1 MQASDKGISLL
12 IVVRPD
18 DFEADHPHQPSITYH
33 TANADIDPT
42 VLMIDLQ
49 RWLQKILE
57 RSGVQLAWPHARAV
71 LLGAAGESVVQSVSD
86 PCDAEMLQNMV
97 HNLGIGQSKEG
108 AVLEFLGS
116 SPDSSAVMHRL
127 ATSAAALIASHWILG
142 LTEPAMDST
151 MLTRD
156 GVLCSIKAAKVLHYT
171 ANRSAADRSLCYH
184 HNSAPAFFGINNS
197 HSSQQLVRIETLL
210 FCSVLAGLARPWL
223 PCLLHS

>member
-1 MQASDKGISLL
+1 M
-12 IVVRPD
+12 VV
-18 DFEADHPHQPSITYH
+18 
-33 TANADIDPT
+33 
-42 VLMIDLQ
+42 
-49 RWLQKILE
+49 
-57 RSGVQLAWPHARAV
+57 
-71 LLGAAGESVVQSVSD
+71 GAAGESLVQSVSD

-210 FCSVLAGLARPWL
+210 FCSCGLDRNGGF
-223 PCLLHS
+223 H